1 MNKMKRTLLIFLAL
15 FIVMQFIQTKEINEV
30 VDKNLEIKAPLEVM
44 NIFKTACYD
53 CHSNEVKYPLYS
65 KIAPFS
71 WVISNHVREGRKALN
86 FSIWEEYSEE
96 EKKEHLKDIYRTV
109 YASMPLHSYLW
120 LHEEAELTTED
131 RKFIRDW
138 TGVRNK

>member
-1 MNKMKRTLLIFLAL
+1 MKRALFIFLII
-15 FIVMQFIQTKEINEV
+15 FIVMQFIRPDRTNIAVEKSMEIQTPVEV
-30 VDKNLEIKAPLEVM
+30 TQ
-44 NIFKTACYD
+44 IFQSACYD
-53 CHSNEVKYPLYS
+53 CHSNEVKWPWYS
-65 KIAPFS
+65 NVAPFS

-120 LHEEAELTTED
+120 LHEEAELTMED

>member
-1 MNKMKRTLLIFLAL
+1 MKRTLLIILIL
-15 FIVMQFIQTKEINEV
+15 FIAVQFIQTEKTNEV
-30 VDKNLEIKAPLEVM
+30 TDKTLEIKADEKVM
-44 NIFKTACYD
+44 AIFKTACYD
-53 CHSNEVKYPLYS
+53 CHSNEVKWPWYS
-65 KIAPFS
+65 NVAPFS

-120 LHEEAELTTED
+120 LHEEAELTMED

>member
-1 MNKMKRTLLIFLAL
+1 MKRALFIFLII
-15 FIVMQFIQTKEINEV
+15 FIVMQFIRPDRTNIAVEKSMEIQTPVEV
-30 VDKNLEIKAPLEVM
+30 TQ
-44 NIFKTACYD
+44 IFQSACYD
-53 CHSNEVKYPLYS
+53 CHSNETRWPWYS
-65 KIAPFS
+65 EISTFA
-71 WVISNHVREGRKALN
+71 WVISNHVTQGRKALN
-86 FSIWEEYSEE
+86 FSIWENYSEE

-120 LHEEAELTTED
+120 LHEEAELTMED

>member
-1 MNKMKRTLLIFLAL
+1 MKRALLIFLFV
-15 FIVMQFIQTKEINEV
+15 FIVMQFIQTEKVNV
-30 VDKNLEIKAPLEVM
+30 AVNKDLEIKAEERVM
-44 NIFKTACYD
+44 NIFTTACFD
-53 CHSNEVKYPLYS
+53 CHSNEVKWPWYS
-65 KIAPFS
+65 NVAPFS

-120 LHEEAELTTED
+120 LHEEAELTMED

>member
-1 MNKMKRTLLIFLAL
+1 MKRALLIFLIV
-15 FIVMQFIQTKEINEV
+15 FIVMQFIQTEKVNV
-30 VDKNLEIKAPLEVM
+30 AVNKDLEIKAEERVM
-44 NIFKTACYD
+44 NIFTKACYD
-53 CHSNEVKYPLYS
+53 CHSNEVKWQWYS
-65 KIAPFS
+65 NVAPFS

-120 LHEEAELTTED
+120 LHEEAELTMED